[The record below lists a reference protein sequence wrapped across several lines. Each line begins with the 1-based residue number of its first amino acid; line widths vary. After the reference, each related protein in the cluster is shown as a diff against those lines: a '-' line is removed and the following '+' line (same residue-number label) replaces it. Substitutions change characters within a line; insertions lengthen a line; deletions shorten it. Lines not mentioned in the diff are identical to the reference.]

1 MKTINYIEASLI
13 SSIVEVVLTHP
24 LDYVKTL
31 IQKDR
36 KINLNGSSLMNIKK
50 LYTGINS
57 KLIGTIP
64 MRFLFWNS
72 LEYFNN
78 NNYNKISAGILTSI
92 FQTSI
97 DFPIEVIKI
106 QKINNNICWI
116 NSFKNIKIFPSLS
129 IHLIRNTIFSIGVNV
144 TIGDDKNSLYK
155 AGLGAAIGS
164 IISHPFDT
172 LKTWYQ
178 SGEQY
183 FPRKWTLKNYYRGV
197 QYRTS
202 ISFISINIG
211 WILYRRLKENIL

>member
-1 MKTINYIEASLI
+1 MTYIEASFI
-13 SSIVEVVLTHP
+13 SSIIEVIVTHP

-31 IQKDR
+31 IQKEQTFIFN
-36 KINLNGSSLMNIKK
+36 KNKNIFQNITK

-78 NNYNKISAGILTSI
+78 KKYSKIKASILTSMC
-92 FQTSI
+92 QTSV
-97 DFPIEVIKI
+97 DFPVEVIKI
-106 QKINNNICWI
+106 QKINNNVNWYS
-116 NSFKNIKIFPSLS
+116 SFKHIQLFPSLTS
-129 IHLIRNTIFSIGVNV
+129 HLMRNTIFTIGVNL
-144 TIGDDKNSLYK
+144 TIGNDKNSLYK

-178 SGEQY
+178 SGEKN
-183 FPRKWTLKNYYRGV
+183 FPKQWTLKNYYRGV
-197 QYRTS
+197 GYRTS
-202 ISFISINIG
+202 VSFISINIG
-211 WILYRRLKENIL
+211 WVIYRRLLD